1 MSRTLQLVSI
11 SLLASAL
18 AACGG
23 SGGGGA
29 ETHTAGLRL
38 GAGGP
43 TAPPTA
49 VSHTAVVQSLYLA
62 YFGRPPDTA
71 GFVFWNVAF
80 DKLNLPTTP
89 AGLFAAYTGNS
100 FGKMIV
106 DGFVSSPEAVSINA
120 GTDAEFVNTI
130 YLNVFARNA
139 DTGGRQYWVGQLES
153 KSITR
158 PLLALAIMAGA
169 QADDQL
175 AMSKKTEITTR
186 YLAALVTANV
196 QNEAPLTDVGR
207 DLLAKVN
214 KDTDLAA
221 FQATIDAAVL
231 EQKNTKPGYR
241 AAYTGFQDFY
251 SDVGSSVQYRYT
263 YGSGIVSTFGGKL
276 IFGLGEHEI
285 GFGESAGPGSAIAYD
300 GGVTAS
306 ASVSASGDGRV
317 PTLLML
323 CQSPSGS
330 AKPFK
335 STDVLVNN
343 TSKVLLTAADLAG
356 QTLSIKREDCATQN
370 GASIAFDAAGNATV
384 TTSAGSSVYPAA
396 SVNKALKA
404 DLYNLDALTRTSW
417 RAYRYTKADGSFKY
431 AIVGNVIPTP
441 VVVGMPPAPAGAL
454 SLWSQE

>member
-11 SLLASAL
+11 SLLASTL

-23 SGGGGA
+23 SDGGSA

-89 AGLFAAYTGNS
+89 AGLFAAYTNNS
-100 FGKMIV
+100 LGKMIV
-106 DGFVSSPEAVSINA
+106 DGFVSGPEAQNISA

-130 YLNVFARNA
+130 YLNVFGRDA

-175 AMSKKTEITTR
+175 AMSKKTEVTTR
-186 YLAALVTANV
+186 YLGALVTANV

-207 DLLAKVN
+207 DLLAKVS

-241 AAYTGFQDFY
+241 AVYTGFKDFY

-263 YGSGIVSTFGGKL
+263 YGSGIVTSFGGKL
-276 IFGLGEHEI
+276 IFGLGEREI
-285 GFGESAGPGSAIAYD
+285 GFGESAGPGSAIAY
-300 GGVTAS
+300 GGSITAS

-343 TSKVLLTAADLAG
+343 SSKVLLTAADLAG
-356 QTLSIKREDCATQN
+356 QTLSTQREDCATQS
-370 GASIAFDAAGNATV
+370 GSSIAFDAAGNATV
-384 TTSAGSSVYPAA
+384 TTSAGSNVYPAA

-404 DLYNLDALTRTSW
+404 DLYSLDTLTRTSW

-431 AIVGNVIPTP
+431 AIVSNVIPTP
-441 VVVGMPPAPAGAL
+441 LVVGMPPAPAGAL

>member
-23 SGGGGA
+23 SGGGSA
-29 ETHTAGLRL
+29 ETHTAGLRQ
-38 GAGGP
+38 GASGP

-49 VSHTAVVQSLYLA
+49 VSHIAVVQSLYLA
-62 YFGRPPDTA
+62 YFARPPDTA
-71 GFVFWNVAF
+71 GFLFWNVAF

-89 AGLFAAYTGNS
+89 AELLAAYIDNS
-100 FGKMIV
+100 FTKMIV
-106 DGFVSSPEAVSINA
+106 DGFVSSPEAVNINA
-120 GTDAEFVNTI
+120 GSDAEFVNTI
-130 YLNVFARNA
+130 YLNVFSRSA

-153 KSITR
+153 KAITR

-175 AMSKKTEITTR
+175 AMSKKTEVTTR
-186 YLAALVTANV
+186 YLTALAAANV

-221 FQATIDAAVL
+221 FQATIAAAVL

-241 AAYTGFQDFY
+241 AAYTGFQDLY
-251 SDVGSSVQYRYT
+251 SDVGTSVQYRYT
-263 YGSGIVSTFGGKL
+263 YGSGIVPSFGGEL
-276 IFGLGEHEI
+276 VFGLGEREI
-285 GFGESAGPGSAIAYD
+285 DFGESAGPGSAIAYR
-300 GGVTAS
+300 GQITAS

-356 QTLSIKREDCATQN
+356 QTLTTQREDCAAQS
-370 GASIAFDAAGNATV
+370 GASITFDAAGNATV

-404 DLYNLDALTRTSW
+404 DLYNFDALTRTSW
-417 RAYRYTKADGSFKY
+417 RAYRYTKTDGSFTY
-431 AIVGNVIPTP
+431 AIVSNVIPTP
-441 VVVGMPPAPAGAL
+441 MVTGMPPQPAGAL